1 MEESMKSTATD
12 TLDTVMDR
20 REALKFL
27 GGVVCAAAS
36 VPLFEQGL
44 VEAQTAFEPF
54 QVAAS
59 GELTTSGQYNL
70 FKIGRKP
77 IIVYAS
83 DTEVENSLKW
93 DSVWLVAY
101 SRSCTHRGAT
111 IREPNDAGVMHCPEH
126 RQDFDTKTGEPVGPV
141 HRAKKPLEQF
151 GLELR
156 SDQTAWLT
164 GVVRPV

>member
-1 MEESMKSTATD
+1 MKSVDRVTD
-12 TLDTVMDR
+12 TLGTIMDR
-20 REALKFL
+20 REALQFL
-27 GGVVCAAAS
+27 GCLACAAALPS
-36 VPLFEQGL
+36 L
-44 VEAQTAFEPF
+44 VEAQTTFEPF
-54 QVAAS
+54 QVVLV
-59 GELTTSGQYNL
+59 GELAASGQYNL

-93 DSVWLVAY
+93 GEVWLVAY

-111 IREPNDAGVMHCPEH
+111 IREPNNAGVMHCPEH
-126 RQDFDTKTGEPVGPV
+126 RQDFDTKTGEPVGPI

-156 SDQTAWLT
+156 SDQTVWLT
-164 GVVRPV
+164 GVVRSV